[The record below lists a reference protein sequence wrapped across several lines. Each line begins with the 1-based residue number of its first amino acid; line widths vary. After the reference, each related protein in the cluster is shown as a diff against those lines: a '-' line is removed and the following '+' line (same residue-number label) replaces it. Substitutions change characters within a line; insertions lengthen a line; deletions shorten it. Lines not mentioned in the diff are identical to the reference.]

1 MKKEEK
7 SIEVKF
13 TCTEEEYEMIKQNAK
28 NCDIPVS
35 RLVMASI
42 HYFDRVLKG
51 KRICKKTMNLS
62 VMKYR
67 KG

>member
-7 SIEVKF
+7 TVEVKF

-28 NCDIPVS
+28 NCDIPIS

-42 HYFDRVLKG
+42 HYFDGVLKG
-51 KRICKKTMNLS
+51 QKL
-62 VMKYR
+62 
-67 KG
+67 

>member
-7 SIEVKF
+7 TVEVKF

-42 HYFDRVLKG
+42 HYFDNVLKG
-51 KRICKKTMNLS
+51 KQL
-62 VMKYR
+62 
-67 KG
+67 